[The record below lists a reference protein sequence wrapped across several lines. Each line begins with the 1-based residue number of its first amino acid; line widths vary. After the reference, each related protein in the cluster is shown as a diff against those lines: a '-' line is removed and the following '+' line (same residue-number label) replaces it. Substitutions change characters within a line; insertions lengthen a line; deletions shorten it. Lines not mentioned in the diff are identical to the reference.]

1 MMDLI
6 VSVTSPYA
14 RKARIVRLEKGLQ
27 DRVRVIEASPL
38 VEGSQGIIQN
48 PLGKVPSLILSYGRV
63 LFDSPVICAYLDAL
77 DGAPTL
83 TAANGSDRWA
93 CDYAQA
99 LGDGIMDAAF
109 STVME
114 RRRADAEQSAF
125 WLDRW
130 ASSIQGGLDA
140 MAKDVEQR
148 SNAFDIGTISC
159 AVALGYLDFRLPES
173 EWRAGRSGLQAW
185 YEKQITRP
193 SFIETDYD

>member
-1 MMDLI
+1 MDLI

-38 VEGSQGIIQN
+38 AEGSQAIIRN
-48 PLGKVPSLILSYGRV
+48 PLGKVPSLILSDDRV

-83 TAANGSDRWA
+83 TGQTGKARWA
-93 CDYAQA
+93 CEHAQA

-114 RRRADAEQSAF
+114 RRRPKPEQSDF
-125 WLDRW
+125 WLARW
-130 ASSIQGGLDA
+130 QASLDGGLDA
-140 MAKDVEQR
+140 MDRDIEARGDIFDVG
-148 SNAFDIGTISC
+148 AIAC
-159 AVALGYLDFRLPES
+159 AVALGYLDFRLPETA
-173 EWRAGRSGLQAW
+173 WRTGRSALQDW
-185 YEKQITRP
+185 YAKQIARP